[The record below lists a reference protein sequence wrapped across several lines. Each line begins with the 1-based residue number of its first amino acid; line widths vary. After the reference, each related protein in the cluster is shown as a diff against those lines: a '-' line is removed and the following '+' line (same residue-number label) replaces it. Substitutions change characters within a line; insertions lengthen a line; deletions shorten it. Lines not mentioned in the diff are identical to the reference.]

1 MDETNEITESE
12 NGTSVNENAEQEE
25 QEAKI
30 LEYREEGTIQ
40 NKKNYTEVLLS
51 LYELTKI
58 DEELAEIDDEK
69 GDLPYRIESLK
80 EKIAVID
87 EHMSEDKTKLKNF
100 ESEEK
105 SLTKEN
111 KNLEDKV
118 TKYDESKYKAKSN
131 KEYDDIT
138 KQIDAMMDTI
148 GKNEARLKELKAY
161 QENLVKG
168 ILEMSRSNDEL
179 KSELKEDVS
188 HLNSLNKQ
196 YEDEEIELNEKRK
209 VILDKLSN
217 EHKLLYERI
226 NGSLKGEATA
236 IVRKGNCSGCY
247 NSVPPQREIEIRIAE
262 KIFLCQSCG
271 RIMIDEKLIEN
282 IQ

>member
-12 NGTSVNENAEQEE
+12 NSTSVNENAEQEE

-51 LYELTKI
+51 LYELTNI

>member
-1 MDETNEITESE
+1 MDESNEITEKENNAPESE
-12 NGTSVNENAEQEE
+12 HIEE
-25 QEAKI
+25 EAKI
-30 LEYREEGTIQ
+30 LEYSEENTIQ
-40 NKKNYTEVLLS
+40 NKANYTVVLLS

-100 ESEEK
+100 EIEEK
-105 SLTKEN
+105 ALTKEN
-111 KNLEDKV
+111 KNLDDKV

-138 KQIDAMMDTI
+138 KQIDAMMETI
-148 GKNEARLKELKAY
+148 EKNEARLKELKAY

-179 KSELKEDVS
+179 KNELKEDVA

-196 YEDEEIELNEKRK
+196 YEDEENELNEKRK
-209 VILDKLSN
+209 VILDKLSA
-217 EHKLLYERI
+217 EHTMLYERI

>member
-1 MDETNEITESE
+1 MDES
-12 NGTSVNENAEQEE
+12 NENLLNADDASETEHLEEE
-25 QEAKI
+25 QDATI
-30 LEYREEGTIQ
+30 LEYKEEGTIQ
-40 NKKNYTEVLLS
+40 QRKTFTSELLS
-51 LYELTKI
+51 FYELTKI

-69 GDLPYRIESLK
+69 GDLPFRIQSLK
-80 EKIAVID
+80 DKIAVID
-87 EHMSEDKTKLKNF
+87 EHLKEDKTKLKTF

-105 SLTKEN
+105 ALTKEN
-111 KNLEDKV
+111 KALDDKV

-131 KEYDDIT
+131 KEYDEIT
-138 KQIDAMMDTI
+138 KQIDSMMETI
-148 GKNEARLKELKAY
+148 DKNDARLKELKAF

-168 ILEMSRSNDEL
+168 ILEMSRNNEEL
-179 KSELKEDVS
+179 KAELKEDTS

-196 YEDEEIELNEKRK
+196 YEEEEKELTGKRK
-209 VILDKLSN
+209 VILEKLN
-217 EHKLLYERI
+217 EKLTTLYERI

-282 IQ
+282 IQE

>member
-1 MDETNEITESE
+1 MDESNEITE
-12 NGTSVNENAEQEE
+12 NENTAPENDQIEKEE

-30 LEYREEGTIQ
+30 LEYSEESTIQ
-40 NKKNYTEVLLS
+40 NKSNFTDVLLS

-87 EHMSEDKTKLKNF
+87 EHMTEDKAKLKNF
-100 ESEEK
+100 ETEEK
-105 SLTKEN
+105 ALTKEN
-111 KNLEDKV
+111 KNLDDKV

-138 KQIDAMMDTI
+138 KQIDAMMETI
-148 GKNEARLKELKAY
+148 EKNDARLKELKAY

-168 ILEMSRSNDEL
+168 ILEMSRNNDEL
-179 KSELKEDVS
+179 KVELKEDVS

-196 YEDEEIELNEKRK
+196 YEDEEKELNGKRK
-209 VILDKLSN
+209 VILDKLSA
-217 EHKLLYERI
+217 EHKMLYERI

-271 RIMIDEKLIEN
+271 RIMIDEKLVEN

>member
-1 MDETNEITESE
+1 MDETNEITENE
-12 NGTSVNENAEQEE
+12 NSTSVNENAEQEE

>member
-1 MDETNEITESE
+1 MDETNENIE
-12 NGTSVNENAEQEE
+12 NENNTPENEQPEQEE

-30 LEYREEGTIQ
+30 LEYKEENTIQ
-40 NKKNYTEVLLS
+40 NRKNFADVLLS

-69 GDLPYRIESLK
+69 GDLPYRIETLK

-87 EHMSEDKTKLKNF
+87 EHMAEDKAKLKTF
-100 ESEEK
+100 ENEEK
-105 SLTKEN
+105 VLNKES
-111 KNLEDKV
+111 KNLSDKV
-118 TKYDESKYKAKSN
+118 SKYDNSKYDAKNN

-138 KQIDAMMDTI
+138 KQIDTMMDTLE
-148 GKNEARLKELKAY
+148 KNEARLKELKVY

-168 ILEMSRSNDEL
+168 ILEMSRNNDEL
-179 KSELKEDVS
+179 KNELKEDVS

-196 YEDEEIELNEKRK
+196 YEDEEKELSKKRV
-209 VILDKLSN
+209 VILETLTE
-217 EHKLLYERI
+217 EHKNLYERI

-247 NSVPPQREIEIRIAE
+247 NSVPPQREIEIRMAE
-262 KIFLCQSCG
+262 KIYLCQSCG
-271 RIMIDEKLIEN
+271 RIMIDEKLVEGN
-282 IQ
+282 

>member
-1 MDETNEITESE
+1 MDETNVITESE
-12 NGTSVNENAEQEE
+12 NSTSVNENAEQEE

>member
-12 NGTSVNENAEQEE
+12 NSTSVNENAEQEE

>member
-12 NGTSVNENAEQEE
+12 NSTSVNENAEQEE

-30 LEYREEGTIQ
+30 LEYREEDTIK
-40 NKKNYTEVLLS
+40 NKKNYTDVLLS

-69 GDLPYRIESLK
+69 GDLPYRIENLK
-80 EKIAVID
+80 EKISVID

-105 SLTKEN
+105 ALTKEN

-138 KQIDAMMDTI
+138 KQIDAMMETI
-148 GKNEARLKELKAY
+148 EKNETRLKELKAY

-209 VILDKLSN
+209 VILDKLSY